1 MIEPEESNN
10 KNKHTDKMKNAT
22 LLTSA
27 LVALGIVSQAGAA
40 TTNVVYI
47 TGSTAFR
54 GNVFTTLTTPG
65 AVFDAAPTILPTG
78 AGSGTSAIVYQGTI
92 GGTNYSIDC
101 DFTGSEAGIACVE
114 GLTSLLNFS
123 KGGTNYN
130 LPGVPTTFLNP
141 FTGGAG
147 TNTTVADLT
156 FADTSQAVSLTKPP
170 TYPALTE
177 YGTIGVVTFTWLK
190 GKNSSP
196 DSSWTD
202 LSNITQVQLFYQLAT
217 PQLAAFFTGSA
228 NDLDTVYTVGRN
240 HGSGTYVNMKC
251 ISGNYGIG
259 TPVDQVSWNSG
270 YVSGVL
276 TYDPSGAPF
285 FPAVTAT
292 PTDVGSDGFDS
303 GAFVSDVLSCDQT
316 GSGVVIVGY
325 AGLSDAKHANAGQGT
340 KDGSSLANQPGGAV
354 FLTLD
359 GVGMNDQNI
368 IDGTYSFWGHEHL
381 YGQPGQSSSSAAGI
395 VAGKLVTAVPVHGGL
410 GDGTAPF
417 NQDTGI
423 QYGVMNAD
431 KPGGGDTGY
440 PSL

>member
-1 MIEPEESNN
+1 
-10 KNKHTDKMKNAT
+10 MKKAT

-54 GNVFTTLTTPG
+54 AAAVTAMETPG
-65 AVFDAAPTILPTG
+65 VVFDAAPTILGNPTG
-78 AGSGTSAIVYQGTI
+78 SQGVLQGTI
-92 GGTNYSIDC
+92 GGTNYALDLSW
-101 DFTGSEAGIACVE
+101 TGSEAGIACVD
-114 GLTSLLNFS
+114 GLSSLLNFS

-141 FTGGAG
+141 FTGGPG
-147 TNTTVADLT
+147 TNTTVADLS

-170 TYPALTE
+170 TFNALTE
-177 YGTIGVVTFTWLK
+177 YGTVGVVTFTWIK

-202 LSNITQVQLFYQLAT
+202 ISNVSQVQLFYQLAT

-228 NDLDTVYTVGRN
+228 NDLDSVYTVGRN

-251 ISGNYGIG
+251 VSGNYGIG
-259 TPVDQVSWNSG
+259 TPVDQVAWNSA

-276 TYDPSGAPF
+276 TYDPAGAPF
-285 FPAVTAT
+285 FPAITGT
-292 PTDVGSDGFDS
+292 PTDVGQDGFDS
-303 GAFVSDVLSCDQT
+303 GGFVSDVLSCDQS
-316 GSGVVIVGY
+316 GSGVVVVGY
-325 AGLSDAKHANAGQGT
+325 AGISDAKHCRDGQGT
-340 KDGSSLANQPGGAV
+340 KDGSSLANQPAGAV
-354 FLTLD
+354 WLTLD
-359 GVGMNDQNI
+359 GFGMNDQNV
-368 IDGTYSFWGHEHL
+368 IDGTYAFWGHEHL
-381 YGQPGQSSSSAAGI
+381 YGQPGQSSTSAAGI
-395 VAGKLVTAVPVHGGL
+395 VAAKLVAGVPGTL
-410 GDGTAPF
+410 ANGTAPLA
-417 NQDTGI
+417 QDVGI